1 MSVLTMGYVVSGM
14 AVALM
19 AALVMWM
26 EARGQSRYYQGLYN
40 SAQKSS
46 LQRQQEITKLNLAI
60 SKLEMERTI
69 WLQVQERLEKD
80 LKISH
85 EHINHYLET
94 IAAQECLI
102 KDKDQELNGLE
113 DNIRELEK
121 SSPEHVRAMLLDKL
135 AENKNL
141 GYLNRLLEE
150 ANGAYCRELKEERA
164 MVDHL
169 VRQLKDNNI
178 EPDLEP
184 NEAPTSVE
192 PDPADLMETNQASAC
207 F

>member
-1 MSVLTMGYVVSGM
+1 MSIVTMGYVVSGM

-121 SSPEHVRAMLLDKL
+121 SSPEHIRALLLDKL
-135 AENKNL
+135 NECKNL

-150 ANGAYCRELKEERA
+150 ANSGYAKELKDERA

-184 NEAPTSVE
+184 NEAATSAE
-192 PDPADLMETNQASAC
+192 PNPANNATDETIC

>member
-1 MSVLTMGYVVSGM
+1 MSITTMGYVVSGM

-19 AALVMWM
+19 AALVMWL
-26 EARGQSRYYQGLYN
+26 EARGQIRYYRHLCD

-85 EHINHYLET
+85 KHISHYLET

-113 DNIRELEK
+113 ESIRELAK
-121 SSPEHVRAMLLDKL
+121 SRPEYVRACLLEKIHDC
-135 AENKNL
+135 KNL
-141 GYLNRLLEE
+141 QHLNEQLQD

>member
-1 MSVLTMGYVVSGM
+1 MSVLTMGYIVSGLV
-14 AVALM
+14 VALM

-46 LQRQQEITKLNLAI
+46 LLRQQEITKLNLAI

-102 KDKDQELNGLE
+102 KDKDQELTGLE
-113 DNIRELEK
+113 ESIRERLK
-121 SSPEHVRAMLLDKL
+121 SSPEHIRALLLDKL

-150 ANGAYCRELKEERA
+150 ANSVYAKELKDERA

-178 EPDLEP
+178 EPVMEPCEAATSAEP
-184 NEAPTSVE
+184 N
-192 PDPADLMETNQASAC
+192 PADNATDETIC

>member
-1 MSVLTMGYVVSGM
+1 MSVLTMGYIVSGLV
-14 AVALM
+14 VALM

-46 LQRQQEITKLNLAI
+46 LLRQQEITKLNLAI

-69 WLQVQERLEKD
+69 RLQVQELLEKD
-80 LKISH
+80 IKISH

-94 IAAQECLI
+94 IAAQEQLI
-102 KDKDQELNGLE
+102 NDKDQELNGLE
-113 DNIRELEK
+113 DNIRALEK
-121 SSPEHVRAMLLDKL
+121 SSPEHIRALLLDKL

-141 GYLNRLLEE
+141 GYLNKLLED
-150 ANGAYCRELKEERA
+150 ANSGYSNDLKDARQ
-164 MVDHL
+164 MIDRL
-169 VRQLKDNNI
+169 VRKLQENEI

-184 NEAPTSVE
+184 CEAATSAE
-192 PDPADLMETNQASAC
+192 PDPAEEPIEESCC